1 MFIHSAHYSPGNSYL
16 IDNLK
21 ENKYLFNYHYYGD
34 HLSNRDRFAL
44 IKHLYDGSEVILFS
58 CEAQEHSW
66 RYSRLSRGAKA
77 YFTHLDKKNSIYY
90 NLFFEEALTSNFF
103 YNSSYPRS
111 LIKKSGTVLISSN
124 NLKIMRFK
132 SKYEEIFAQADLYGL
147 LSKNVPINPSNN
159 YYFAAQNLSE
169 GYAAAIC
176 LDNSFEIGYF
186 QGSPMMH
193 LHAGTVPIYHGP
205 NYWKNFINKDYIIE
219 LDTYAK
225 LNSNQRVEAIKR
237 VSEKIE
243 NAKGVFFTDLTID
256 YLGFLMSSISA
267 EKIDFNNMI
276 TKSNE
281 YRSKFLK
288 G

>member
-1 MFIHSAHYSPGNSYL
+1 MCI
-16 IDNLK
+16 
-21 ENKYLFNYHYYGD
+21 
-34 HLSNRDRFAL
+34 RD
-44 IKHLYDGSEVILFS
+44 S
-58 CEAQEHSW
+58 
-66 RYSRLSRGAKA
+66 
-77 YFTHLDKKNSIYY
+77 
-90 NLFFEEALTSNFF
+90 
-103 YNSSYPRS
+103 
-111 LIKKSGTVLISSN
+111 
-124 NLKIMRFK
+124 
-132 SKYEEIFAQADLYGL
+132 
-147 LSKNVPINPSNN
+147 
-159 YYFAAQNLSE
+159 
-169 GYAAAIC
+169 
-176 LDNSFEIGYF
+176 
-186 QGSPMMH
+186 
-193 LHAGTVPIYHGP
+193 AGTVPIYHGP